1 MDSVKCNNCG
11 YSIIKPYPKDQL
23 CPRCGRFLTNLFENI
38 KEQEESKP
46 KAKQFATRTVTLSK
60 KLGDKIKVKK
70 KDDKEFSLYSEKID
84 LKKGEYIKLLGITSK
99 ERIPLYCSNNKYV
112 YLLELSNNLDFISN
126 RILGGSLDKMLLVP
140 EQNDQRK
147 EEKCQFYEKSGVIY
161 LAYGKFPDKKGKWI
175 LEQMSNHYSDLL
187 RGKDVNNLEDLEKKN
202 FELQFQK
209 RAKYILT
216 ECRRLKEVFSD
227 QVIPYLE
234 DKLRI
239 DYLGFSSKSIGVI
252 SLIIGEDEL
261 NIEIPGNFENP
272 EEALEMKES
281 VLTANIEALAAN
293 TLGNTG
299 AVPRWISVKLGFQNY
314 RFITFKK
321 FRNNYFLSLLS
332 EGNLDKL
339 GKAENRFEPFFE
351 KLTESEFTGNLK
363 LFNSTKL
370 TLKEFLSETREF
382 F

>member
-11 YSIIKPYPKDQL
+11 YSIIKPYPKDKL
-23 CPRCGRFLTNLFENI
+23 CPRCGRFLTNLLENI
-38 KEQEESKP
+38 KDQEESKP